1 MAGGAVRGLVF
12 VGLCVVAALAGEERG
27 MLARPAPGPE
37 PAFVE
42 MPPRQRPTAVR
53 PVLRGGIDGKR
64 AWLGAEHRGLIVRK
78 VSSRVD
84 GSMQVELQY
93 RRDVISIALNRAGGV
108 AVARGGTRVEV
119 TSVEAFEQLQQV
131 LAGSEAAFAARVMLA
146 EREAAS
152 ELQAAEMSMLSAAAF
167 VASLVGDVDAPRRL
181 SARFVEKHHG
191 RYRPVRFRTCFD
203 EYARESSAAWNDMQ
217 SCMSEANQDESIF
230 NRAYRRVACNAVWLV
245 RSESAWIE
253 YLGCLGPGQLFP
265 Q

>member
-12 VGLCVVAALAGEERG
+12 VGLCAAAAVAGEARG
-27 MLARPAPGPE
+27 MLARSAPAAE
-37 PAFVE
+37 PAGVE
-42 MPPRQRPTAVR
+42 MPPPQGPAGSR

-78 VSSRVD
+78 FADRID
-84 GSMQVELQY
+84 GSMSVEIQY
-93 RRDVISIALNRAGGV
+93 RRDLVSIALNRAGGV
-108 AVARGGTRVEV
+108 AVARGGRRIEV
-119 TSVEAFEQLQQV
+119 TSVEAYEQLQQL
-131 LAGSEAAFAARVMLA
+131 LAGSEAVFAARVMLA
-146 EREAAS
+146 EREAVS
-152 ELQAAEMSMLSAAAF
+152 DLQAAEMSMLSAAAF
-167 VASLVGDVDAPRRL
+167 VAGLVGDVDAPRRL
-181 SARFVEKHHG
+181 SARFVEKHYG

-203 EYARESSAAWNDMQ
+203 EYAQESSAAWNDMQ
-217 SCMSEANQDESIF
+217 NCISEANQDESIF